1 MTRDRFYRFE
11 SSAQNPSAGR
21 HTTNDKKGPAMQMT
35 DFGSAA
41 DLYPPSAANNWYSS
55 QFSSMANSFGGLNG
69 NLTNLAGSPGHHHQL
84 NTLNQLHHSAAS
96 LDSAT
101 NAVLHNSPPNSTS
114 PQQTGAHQPTG
125 ASQLTNLSNSGLPSL
140 TATQTTQSNHSTQ
153 QLLSPTQ
160 TQQSRSNALSLN
172 LSTSSNS
179 TSTNS
184 SNNALPAYSSQLAAV
199 NGSAGSSAAN
209 SVTAHLHHQAHPF
222 NIPSHL
228 GAVHSAV
235 AAQHSTHSQFSPQSL
250 AGHHSHHQ
258 HPLNHLTAHQ
268 HFLNVA
274 NVPNNFFPV
283 HHANTA
289 TSLTGPSAFTAP
301 PSPSSPNNTS
311 INSTTTAF
319 NGLTFHRPDSAS
331 NTPGS
336 AMNAVAAI
344 TAMSRASGLSPTDN
358 VNHHQLN
365 GGSGYERM
373 HTGYSAYP
381 SLIEHHHSSRAS
393 GFEFMNLR
401 HMPTLTNLTSNCNP
415 GANSLNNLDDSN
427 VNSMFIAHHHN
438 QSLNPASLMACH
450 NQNHAGTPGPQLVP
464 LHASTHNSSVNSSSD
479 SREDEMGLNCL
490 ASIKQEEEDDKLAVQ
505 FAASAPLEV
514 HHHPM
519 SYNWVKKTS
528 HSSQAQAGNKR

>member
-1 MTRDRFYRFE
+1 
-11 SSAQNPSAGR
+11 
-21 HTTNDKKGPAMQMT
+21 MQMT

-41 DLYPPSAANNWYSS
+41 DLYPPAAANNWYSS
-55 QFSSMANSFGGLNG
+55 QFSSIGNSFSGLNS
-69 NLTNLAGSPGHHHQL
+69 NLTGSPGGHHQL

-114 PQQTGAHQPTG
+114 PQHTTGAHPQAVAG
-125 ASQLTNLSNSGLPSL
+125 SQLTNLSNLSTNNGLPSL

-179 TSTNS
+179 TSTNG
-184 SNNALPAYSSQLAAV
+184 SNNALPAYSAQVAAV
-199 NGSAGSSAAN
+199 NGSSSSSAN
-209 SVTAHLHHQAHPF
+209 SVAAHLHHQAHQF

-228 GAVHSAV
+228 SAVHSA
-235 AAQHSTHSQFSPQSL
+235 AAQHSTHSQFSPHSL
-250 AGHHSHHQ
+250 AGHHSHQ
-258 HPLNHLTAHQ
+258 HPLNHLTAH

-283 HHANTA
+283 HHANHA
-289 TSLTGPSAFTAP
+289 ASSLTGGPSAFTAP

-319 NGLTFHRPDSAS
+319 NSLTFHRPDSAS

-344 TAMSRASGLSPTDN
+344 TAMSRVSGLSPTEN
-358 VNHHQLN
+358 AGHHHQLN
-365 GGSGYERM
+365 GGGSGYERM
-373 HTGYSAYP
+373 HTGYSGYP
-381 SLIEHHHSSRAS
+381 SLIDHHHHSSRAAGLEHS
-393 GFEFMNLR
+393 FVNLR
-401 HMPTLTNLTSNCNP
+401 HMPTLTNLTSNCNT
-415 GANSLNNLDDSN
+415 GNGLNNLDDSN

-450 NQNHAGTPGPQLVP
+450 NQNHAGTPGLQLVP

-479 SREDEMGLNCL
+479 SREDDMGLNCL
-490 ASIKQEEEDDKLAVQ
+490 GIKQEEEDDKLTAQ
-505 FAASAPLEV
+505 FTTGAPLDV
-514 HHHPM
+514 HHHPL

>member
-1 MTRDRFYRFE
+1 
-11 SSAQNPSAGR
+11 
-21 HTTNDKKGPAMQMT
+21 MQMT

-55 QFSSMANSFGGLNG
+55 QFSSIGNSFSGLNG
-69 NLTNLAGSPGHHHQL
+69 NLTNLTGSPSHHHQL

-114 PQQTGAHQPTG
+114 PQQTTGTHQQA
-125 ASQLTNLSNSGLPSL
+125 ASHLTNLSNSGLPSL

-179 TSTNS
+179 TSTNG
-184 SNNALPAYSSQLAAV
+184 SNNALPSYSSQLAAV
-199 NGSAGSSAAN
+199 NGGNSSASVN
-209 SVTAHLHHQAHPF
+209 SVAAHLHHQAHQF

-228 GAVHSAV
+228 SAVHSAV

-250 AGHHSHHQ
+250 AGHHSNQH
-258 HPLNHLTAHQ
+258 HPLNHLTAHH

-283 HHANTA
+283 HHANAASNLTA
-289 TSLTGPSAFTAP
+289 PSAFTAP

-319 NGLTFHRPDSAS
+319 NSLTFHRPDSAS

-344 TAMSRASGLSPTDN
+344 TAMSRASGLSPTET

-365 GGSGYERM
+365 GTAGYERM

-381 SLIEHHHSSRAS
+381 SLIDHHHSSRAS
-393 GFEFMNLR
+393 GLEHSFVNLR
-401 HMPTLTNLTSNCNP
+401 HMPTLTNLTSNCNT
-415 GANSLNNLDDSN
+415 GNSLNNLDDSN

-450 NQNHAGTPGPQLVP
+450 NQNHGGTPGLPLVP

-479 SREDEMGLNCL
+479 SREDDMAISCL
-490 ASIKQEEEDDKLAVQ
+490 ASIKQEEEDDKLAMAGQ
-505 FAASAPLEV
+505 GFATPLEV
-514 HHHPM
+514 HHHPL